1 MAVVW
6 RSSRGQKRDFVL
18 AREGCN
24 ERIEPFLEF
33 GRDEILSIFGAED
46 RVDVILGIGMAHV
59 PQAATRR
66 ITGLVPRLRRSD
78 HHRTDTQ
85 PCRAGLILACGPPG
99 LVSDWH
105 PEMLGICHELGDADL
120 WRAAPPALGSSC
132 GIDSPALLGWADFLY
147 RPGTWL
153 TLWTGHMVDS

>member
-46 RVDVILGIGMAHV
+46 RVDVILGIGNGSCA
-59 PQAATRR
+59 
-66 ITGLVPRLRRSD
+66 
-78 HHRTDTQ
+78 
-85 PCRAGLILACGPPG
+85 
-99 LVSDWH
+99 
-105 PEMLGICHELGDADL
+105 LGGYAQDN
-120 WRAAPPALGSSC
+120 RFGAAPPALGSSS
-132 GIDSPALLGWADFLY
+132 DRYPALPGWADFGV
-147 RPGTWL
+147 RPSGPGFRL
-153 TLWTGHMVDS
+153 LPGEVGYLSRAGRC